1 MDDKDS
7 ADEQRV
13 DKLKDFSQD
22 RVLKTQ
28 QKMAEFLE
36 SVALDPTFTDK
47 RLVKVGDSQ
56 LIKDVPIPLNV
67 RVAAAKLWKEMFVD
81 KSVGDVKEKAK
92 AEKAKGLDMK
102 KILENLGAEMRKAP
116 DAIAEEGE
124 L

>member
-1 MDDKDS
+1 MDEKE
-7 ADEQRV
+7 ADEQRI
-13 DKLKDFSQD
+13 DKLKDFSQE
-22 RVLKTQ
+22 RVLQTQ
-28 QKMAEFLE
+28 QRMADFLE
-36 SVALDPTFTDK
+36 NVALNPDFKDK

-56 LIKDVPIPLNV
+56 MIKELPIPLNV

-102 KILENLGAEMRKAP
+102 KILENLGAEMRKGP
-116 DAIAEEGE
+116 DVIAEEGE